1 MEKLFIREIF
11 KGNEEAYGTFVSSGE
26 KDERG
31 KAKGFCQTLGLP
43 ENKKLSEDDMLWTGH
58 LNGSQSIGVIPI
70 NKQHE
75 CYWGCIDIDSY
86 DGFDHRQLLLSIKRA
101 KLPLIV
107 FKSKS
112 GGAHVYCFFKNPVK
126 AKALRKKLADA
137 SSHLGFK
144 GSEIFPKQI
153 ELREGFFGNYVNT
166 PYFGA
171 DKTDRYAMILD
182 DKDHV
187 KNLSLVDFYALY
199 QDCVI
204 DALDKFEVRTDTIFP
219 DGPPCN
225 NCIALRGC
233 SEGGRNMYLFNI
245 AVMYN
250 KMYAESG
257 EDWFDKLREANDKYI
272 TKPLPPTEVSRIYA
286 SVRSHSEGDMNSVT
300 EPGQHLDE
308 ETNSSYH
315 YLCKQEPMKS
325 YCNRSECVSRKF
337 GVTRSTDNDG
347 EEFGITQIH
356 KVLDDP
362 IIYYVTFDNGVVM
375 KADMKEMSDQKLW
388 RELVFATL
396 DFKPP
401 RLPGE
406 DFDAILNNNMRD
418 RLEYVRLPEGVS
430 RTDRIR
436 TGIQDWL
443 SGTGQG
449 DDRESLLAGNSFYDE
464 KKKKIYFRFPDLRS
478 ALVST
483 KSIKDT
489 QRDTTMLLDFLKR
502 KNKDDQGN
510 DITNAGLN
518 ASSMKLNVKGK
529 TVHVWAIEEILF
541 DLTKDD
547 IEPKEIIKEDAF

>member
-1 MEKLFIREIF
+1 MRDK
-11 KGNEEAYGTFVSSGE
+11 
-26 KDERG
+26 
-31 KAKGFCQTLGLP
+31 
-43 ENKKLSEDDMLWTGH
+43 SE
-58 LNGSQSIGVIPI
+58 
-70 NKQHE
+70 
-75 CYWGCIDIDSY
+75 
-86 DGFDHRQLLLSIKRA
+86 
-101 KLPLIV
+101 
-107 FKSKS
+107 
-112 GGAHVYCFFKNPVK
+112 
-126 AKALRKKLADA
+126 
-137 SSHLGFK
+137 
-144 GSEIFPKQI
+144 FP
-153 ELREGFFGNYVNT
+153 
-166 PYFGA
+166 
-171 DKTDRYAMILD
+171 
-182 DKDHV
+182 
-187 KNLSLVDFYALY
+187 
-199 QDCVI
+199 
-204 DALDKFEVRTDTIFP
+204 
-219 DGPPCN
+219 
-225 NCIALRGC
+225 
-233 SEGGRNMYLFNI
+233 
-245 AVMYN
+245 
-250 KMYAESG
+250 
-257 EDWFDKLREANDKYI
+257 
-272 TKPLPPTEVSRIYA
+272 
-286 SVRSHSEGDMNSVT
+286 
-300 EPGQHLDE
+300 
-308 ETNSSYH
+308 
-315 YLCKQEPMKS
+315 
-325 YCNRSECVSRKF
+325 
-337 GVTRSTDNDG
+337 
-347 EEFGITQIH
+347 

-449 DDRESLLAGNSFYDE
+449 DDRESLLAGNSFHDE

-529 TVHVWAIEEILF
+529 TVHVWAIEEALF